1 MPVSHVPLPEGRLP
15 TRYSVETRWLHW
27 LTALMVLVQFAL
39 GETWGFLPRG
49 TVVRVGMIMTH
60 TSVGVLL
67 AATFLTRIVWAVT
80 GGAGHTLSRPEFIR
94 SGCASGALVAVCHAG
109 GGNRSGLHAAMVAW
123 AARHGVWRADQF
135 PLCRYGRGGAAH
147 FRAMPLLAGLGPY
160 YGCGMPCDGRPVSR
174 HHLPRRG
181 VAAHAARA
189 RLSGRL
195 GYGFVITCLITIG
208 HPVLG
213 SFASLL
219 CIGFYSYVA
228 FK

>member
-80 GGAGHTLSRPEFIR
+80 GGRAIRFPVRNLSDQVARLVHWLLYVML
-94 SGCASGALVAVCHAG
+94 GAEIAVG
-109 GGNRSGLHAAMVAW
+109 YMLRWS
-123 AARHGVWRADQF
+123 R
-135 PLCRYGRGGAAH
+135 
-147 FRAMPLLAGLGPY
+147 
-160 YGCGMPCDGRPVSR
+160 GRPVMAFGVPINSPFADMGVGVQR
-174 HHLPRRG
+174 IFGQCHYWLAWG
-181 VAAHAARA
+181 LIMVAACHAMAALYHAIICRDGVLQRMLPAR
-189 RLSGRL
+189 G
-195 GYGFVITCLITIG
+195 
-208 HPVLG
+208 
-213 SFASLL
+213 
-219 CIGFYSYVA
+219 
-228 FK
+228 